1 MFRFENPEF
10 LYALLA
16 LPLLATAAVWVSYR
30 RRIALW
36 NLGEETTLRRLMPEW
51 TIRSQWTRWTLIFL
65 AMLFLIIGWANPQ
78 WGSKRQKVVR
88 KAADIIL
95 AVDISQSMMTEDIA
109 PNRMELAKRFGQ
121 QLLESLQ
128 GERIGLIVFA
138 AGAYTQVPLTT
149 DYGALQLFLQS
160 ASPDLAPYQ
169 GTAIGAAIDL
179 AGRLFDANSANHKA
193 LIVLTDGETHDK
205 DAVEKA
211 RAAKEKGVLMF
222 TIAVGT
228 EEGGFV
234 PIRLNGQKVIKK
246 DRAGNPVRSKV
257 NVDMLR
263 RLADA
268 GGGQFF
274 ALRDGRQVIS
284 QIRKAVELLDRR
296 ELEERVYDEYDSY
309 FQYFIAIGLL
319 LLLAEFFAP
328 ALRRKNRGKPNQSL
342 L

>member
-1 MFRFENPEF
+1 M
-10 LYALLA
+10 
-16 LPLLATAAVWVSYR
+16 
-30 RRIALW
+30 
-36 NLGEETTLRRLMPEW
+36 
-51 TIRSQWTRWTLIFL
+51 
-65 AMLFLIIGWANPQ
+65 
-78 WGSKRQKVVR
+78 VR

-149 DYGALQLFLQS
+149 DYGALQLFLES

-211 RAAKEKGVLMF
+211 RVAKEKRSAYVYHRRRHGRR
-222 TIAVGT
+222 
-228 EEGGFV
+228 
-234 PIRLNGQKVIKK
+234 RL
-246 DRAGNPVRSKV
+246 RAGARQWPKDHQKRPRGQPGPVE
-257 NVDMLR
+257 
-263 RLADA
+263 
-268 GGGQFF
+268 GQCGH
-274 ALRDGRQVIS
+274 ASPVG
-284 QIRKAVELLDRR
+284 
-296 ELEERVYDEYDSY
+296 
-309 FQYFIAIGLL
+309 
-319 LLLAEFFAP
+319 
-328 ALRRKNRGKPNQSL
+328 
-342 L
+342 